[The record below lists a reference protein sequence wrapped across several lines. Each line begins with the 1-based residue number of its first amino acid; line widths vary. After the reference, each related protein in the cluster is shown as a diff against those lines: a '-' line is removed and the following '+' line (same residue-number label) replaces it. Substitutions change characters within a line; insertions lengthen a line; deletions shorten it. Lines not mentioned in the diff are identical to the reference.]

1 MRRLRSN
8 NPIFHDE
15 KADEYES
22 RIWSLAYKEDAEE
35 EEERKRK
42 AEGENAA
49 LEQFRVALKGLQQE
63 WHAKWQ
69 RDQAVKGK
77 I

>member
-1 MRRLRSN
+1 M
-8 NPIFHDE
+8 
-15 KADEYES
+15 
-22 RIWSLAYKEDAEE
+22 AYKEDAEE
-35 EEERKRK
+35 EEKEKK
-42 AEGENAA
+42 AEGEKAA